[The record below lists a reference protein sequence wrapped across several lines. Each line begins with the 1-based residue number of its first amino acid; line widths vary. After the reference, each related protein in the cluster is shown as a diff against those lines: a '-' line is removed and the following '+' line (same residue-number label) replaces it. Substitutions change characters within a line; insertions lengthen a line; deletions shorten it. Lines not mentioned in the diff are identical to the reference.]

1 MECSVCY
8 NDDVSTCKLVC
19 GHEFCMSCIKK
30 WYLKSE
36 EEATCPMCRQR
47 LYFRGMRN
55 QEEQW
60 VKEREQ
66 GEIDNAFENCFNFQC
81 EMHTETVE
89 SAMESAKEDDF
100 FLCDVNLFNE
110 FFMENLCSMEKLFNK
125 YSKFNWD
132 YWEDF
137 EEAVNQEYECPP
149 IKPRLY
155 MYYELLMKYN
165 SLIKISKNNSKH
177 FYSDIKSNQKIPRL
191 FHISAK

>member
-1 MECSVCY
+1 
-8 NDDVSTCKLVC
+8 
-19 GHEFCMSCIKK
+19 MSCIKK

-47 LYFRGMRN
+47 MYFRGMRN

-60 VKEREQ
+60 EKEREQ
-66 GEIDNAFENCFNFQC
+66 EEIDNAFENCFNFQC
-81 EMHTETVE
+81 EVHAENVE
-89 SAMESAKEDDF
+89 MCQKGPPDR
-100 FLCDVNLFNE
+100 LQKNVLLWFNE
-110 FFMENLCSMEKLFNK
+110 FLMENLCSMEKLFNK

-137 EEAVNQEYECPP
+137 EEAVNQEYECAP

>member
-60 VKEREQ
+60 EKEREQ
-66 GEIDNAFENCFNFQC
+66 GEIDNAFENCFNFV
-81 EMHTETVE
+81 VE
-89 SAMESAKEDDF
+89 EVEAWKKEEADSDEPESRWFDS
-100 FLCDVNLFNE
+100 LLLNE
-110 FFMENLCSMEKLFNK
+110 YLMENLCSMEKLFNK

-137 EEAVNQEYECPP
+137 EEAVNQEYECAP

>member
-1 MECSVCY
+1 MECAVCY
-8 NDDVSTCKLVC
+8 NDGVSTCKLVC

-60 VKEREQ
+60 QKERGQE
-66 GEIDNAFENCFNFQC
+66 EIDNAFENCFNFQFEVHAENV
-81 EMHTETVE
+81 EMCQ
-89 SAMESAKEDDF
+89 KEDEDEEGF
-100 FLCDVNLFNE
+100 CYVKMFNE
-110 FFMENLCSMEKLFNK
+110 ILMENLCSMEKLFNK

-137 EEAVNQEYECPP
+137 EEAVNQEYECA
-149 IKPRLY
+149 IDNTRMY

-177 FYSDIKSNQKIPRL
+177 FYSDIKSNQRIPRL